1 MLANGKKLTNMILS
15 NDVEKNSKVRYFL
28 AMKILIVILT
38 NVQFYSYCMNQ
49 GDRATYIPGPVRGKL
64 EFEKPALEN
73 EEF

>member
-1 MLANGKKLTNMILS
+1 
-15 NDVEKNSKVRYFL
+15 
-28 AMKILIVILT
+28 MKILIVILT

-73 EEF
+73 EEFWILQSTHICDKPMII